1 MSSKDGEAGHLW
13 DLGLGHL
20 GSGNLDG
27 QRLLVNLQSSE
38 LFRTSFS
45 SDRLSAVRT
54 I

>member
-13 DLGLGHL
+13 DL